1 MRKNM
6 PKEPNLDEILNL
18 LYSLGKGLRKAFQ
31 TQGAPIIVVTAIP
44 APCVKDNEDDEET
57 DEDDYDED
65 DYDEDDYDEDD
76 DEDCPD
82 YEPYGDGTGRC
93 AYSCPECGI
102 CLRDYIG
109 EEFE

>member
-1 MRKNM
+1 MRKNA
-6 PKEPNLDEILNL
+6 PNEPNIEDILTLLCSLDGDL
-18 LYSLGKGLRKAFQ
+18 LKSLQK
-31 TQGAPIIVVTAIP
+31 QGTPIIVVTAVP
-44 APCVKDNEDDEET
+44 VSRVRDDEDDDC
-57 DEDDYDED
+57 DEDDYDDELD
-65 DYDEDDYDEDD
+65 DE

-82 YEPYGDGTGRC
+82 YEPSGDGTGRC